1 MLDSSLKSD
10 LIEIIAENFNPDQMD
25 EIGCLLMKKYCAH
38 ELLGMGHHITV
49 PKRKASAVLVDH
61 CLDRNCVDKLLEF
74 LIETDGGTVMG
85 KKVTIENL
93 ELFLSKLARTG
104 LVYDFKKRKLK
115 KAGDEVSELPNWGSL
130 RDGKKYEM
138 SIVSIDIVGN
148 SKLVSEYG
156 MKKMEKLYYRFWSF
170 LRRLLEVYDG
180 RMWNWAGDGG
190 ILAFTFKD
198 HALRAVQC
206 ALEIQVLLPI
216 FNTDPNRPIQED
228 ISVRLGIDHG
238 TVKFCT
244 DTGRIVSETINYA
257 AHLEKAYTEPG
268 TVSISAELYEKLP
281 SKLAGFFDPK
291 GEFEGK
297 KVYVSSLHAESN

>member
-10 LIEIIAENFNPDQMD
+10 LIEIIAETFNPDQMD
-25 EIGCLLMKKYCAH
+25 EIGCLLMKKYCTH
-38 ELLGMGHHITV
+38 ELLGMEHHITV
-49 PKRKASAVLVDH
+49 PKRKASAILVDH

-74 LIETDGGTVMG
+74 LIETDGGTIMG
-85 KKVTIENL
+85 KKVSIENL
-93 ELFLSKLARTG
+93 ELFLSKLARSG
-104 LVYDFKKRKLK
+104 LVYDFKKRRLK
-115 KAGDEVSELPNWGSL
+115 KAGDDAAELPNWGSL

-148 SKLVSEYG
+148 SRLVSEYG

-170 LRRLLEVYDG
+170 LRRLLGVYDG
-180 RMWNWAGDGG
+180 RIWHWAGDGG

-216 FNTDPNRPIQED
+216 FNTDPNRPVQED
-228 ISVRLGIDHG
+228 ISVRIGIDHG
-238 TVKFCT
+238 IIKFSA

-257 AHLEKAYTEPG
+257 AHLEKVYTQGG

-281 SKLAGFFDPK
+281 AKLAGFFEPK